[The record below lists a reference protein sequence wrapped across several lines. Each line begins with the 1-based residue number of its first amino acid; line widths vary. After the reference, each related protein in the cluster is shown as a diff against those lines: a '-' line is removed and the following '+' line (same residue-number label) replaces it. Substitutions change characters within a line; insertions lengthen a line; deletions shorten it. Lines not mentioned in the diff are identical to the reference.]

1 MKGGLKMTKKK
12 FKVVHN
18 NDKVTW
24 ENTDKEQIS
33 LALGSAEQRERQ
45 EDLQM
50 YDPFKPESK
59 FHKELELSNE
69 NFVENIMEDTFER
82 LDPTATSRRKF
93 HKAAREEG
101 IELPKHRQI
110 IDDSKSSSK
119 SDGSKSSDDNKS
131 NSKRE
136 DRVRNLPDVLK
147 DIATG
152 KTKKQKEKED
162 DDKSI
167 LESKFGSKYM

>member
-1 MKGGLKMTKKK
+1 MAKKK
-12 FKVVHN
+12 FRVVHN
-18 NDKVTW
+18 NGKATW
-24 ENTDKEQIS
+24 ENTDKEQMS
-33 LALGSAEQRERQ
+33 LALGSDEQRERQ

-50 YDPFKPESK
+50 YDPFKPDSE
-59 FHKELELSNE
+59 FHKELKESNE
-69 NFVENIMEDTFER
+69 NFAENIMEDTFER

-110 IDDSKSSSK
+110 IDDSKSR
-119 SDGSKSSDDNKS
+119 
-131 NSKRE
+131 SKRE
-136 DRVRNLPDVLK
+136 DRARNLPDVLK

-152 KTKKQKEKED
+152 KTKKQKED

>member
-1 MKGGLKMTKKK
+1 MAKKK

-18 NDKVTW
+18 NEKVTW

-50 YDPFKPESK
+50 YDPFKPESE
-59 FHKELELSNE
+59 FHKELESSNE

-110 IDDSKSSSK
+110 IDDSKSS
-119 SDGSKSSDDNKS
+119 DDNKS

-136 DRVRNLPDVLK
+136 DRVRNLPEALI

-167 LESKFGSKYM
+167 LESKFGNKYM